1 MSNIAKGLCWAAA
14 ILLVAIGNRLGLI
27 GDKTANV
34 LFIVLPIVAVMSLNG
49 RPDCNLARRGAGA

>member
-1 MSNIAKGLCWAAA
+1 MAKVAKAMCWAAA

-27 GDKTANV
+27 GDKTANT

-49 RPDCNLARRGAGA
+49 GRTCRPLHREA